1 METYCNKL
9 EAKNTE
15 LELLVTTLQRS
26 IEQYEQSSDNPSI
39 SPVNATTNSDINS
52 TMKEQLNNK
61 ILAVH
66 DKITN
71 IIFDQIDK
79 QLELVNIS
87 MNSTSQTTNQISSDC
102 YKETIRMST
111 ARDNMPKWNIETTTT
126 NHDYSLINNYQDI
139 CTSQTIREVKTPHI
153 ITHELAIGIPLY
165 YKQRS
170 SSNVAKSIRRP
181 QRQTKAYRTPI
192 VEDRENYGPAIKDN
206 TDRVNANSPFLGKTS
221 LQQHLRF

>member
-15 LELLVTTLQRS
+15 LELMVKTLQSS
-26 IEQYEQSSDNPSI
+26 IEQHEVIIHQF
-39 SPVNATTNSDINS
+39 SPVNTTTNSDINS
-52 TMKEQLNNK
+52 RMKEQHNNK

-71 IIFDQIDK
+71 IVFDQIDK

-102 YKETIRMST
+102 YKETIKMNT
-111 ARDNMPKWNIETTTT
+111 ARDNMPNWNIDTTTT
-126 NHDYSLINNYQDI
+126 NYDYSLINNSQDT

-170 SSNVAKSIRRP
+170 SSNVAKSFRRH
-181 QRQTKAYRTPI
+181 QRKLNI
-192 VEDRENYGPAIKDN
+192 
-206 TDRVNANSPFLGKTS
+206 
-221 LQQHLRF
+221 

>member
-15 LELLVTTLQRS
+15 LELLVNTLQRS
-26 IEQYEQSSDNPSI
+26 IEQHEQSSDNPSI
-39 SPVNATTNSDINS
+39 APVNASTNSDINS
-52 TMKEQLNNK
+52 RMKEQLNNK

-66 DKITN
+66 DKIKN
-71 IIFDQIDK
+71 IFFDQIDK

-102 YKETIRMST
+102 NKETIKMST
-111 ARDNMPKWNIETTTT
+111 TRDNMPKWNIDTTTT
-126 NHDYSLINNYQDI
+126 NYDYSLINNSQDT

-153 ITHELAIGIPLY
+153 ITHELATGIPLY

-170 SSNVAKSIRRP
+170 SSNVAKSFRRP
-181 QRQTKAYRTPI
+181 QRRTKAYRTPI
-192 VEDRENYGPAIKDN
+192 VQDRENY
-206 TDRVNANSPFLGKTS
+206 
-221 LQQHLRF
+221 